1 MKPVCREL
9 AKIPVWV
16 WYVLIV
22 SGAILSYAPAKALLT
37 TQDATVTVIK
47 SPITVNFVLFLFLW
61 GLVADKIAK
70 GMSRRKGWLLWLA
83 GFAAIILA
91 YRFIGGYETLFG

>member
-1 MKPVCREL
+1 MKPLWREL

-22 SGAILSYAPAKALLT
+22 SFAILSYAPAKALLT
-37 TQDATVTVIK
+37 TQDAVVTVIK
-47 SPITVNFVLFLFLW
+47 SPITVNFVLLLFLW
-61 GLVADKIAK
+61 GLVADKVTK
-70 GMSRRKGWLLWLA
+70 RVSRRKGWLLWLV
-83 GFAAIILA
+83 GFVAIILV